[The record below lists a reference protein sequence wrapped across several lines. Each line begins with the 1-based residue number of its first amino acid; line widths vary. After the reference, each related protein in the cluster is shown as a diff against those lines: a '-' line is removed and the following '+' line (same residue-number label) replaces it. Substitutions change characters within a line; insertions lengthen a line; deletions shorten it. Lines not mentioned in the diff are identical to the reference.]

1 MTGTLPTPR
10 GDSPLSEIEARR
22 LTNQINGALTV
33 AWDLVITAYERRVWE
48 PLGYASWDS
57 YCRAEFGTTRLRLP
71 AEERAETVHSL
82 REAGLSTRAIA
93 SATGTDKR
101 TVGRDLATGG
111 ADAPPAPQS
120 VTGDHSPRPGASND
134 APANPIRGQDGKTY
148 SSSPKSTQA
157 EQGPPP
163 AAAPRRRSLTD
174 QAQDAGHEL
183 RKAVDRAARLVD
195 DDRFPQNREQ
205 VTRALRGHLLHA
217 LTEGQRALDRMSDS
231 ANT

>member
-1 MTGTLPTPR
+1 MTGTLPTSR
-10 GDSPLSEIEARR
+10 RDSPLSEIEARR

-57 YCRAEFGTTRLRLP
+57 YCRAEFGTARLRLP

-82 REAGLSTRAIA
+82 REAGLSNRAIA
-93 SATGTDKR
+93 AATGTSDG
-101 TVGRDLATGG
+101 TVRNDLRRG
-111 ADAPPAPQS
+111 AQDC
-120 VTGDHSPRPGASND
+120 
-134 APANPIRGQDGKTY
+134 APASVRGQDGKTY
-148 SSSPKSTQA
+148 SGSPKSTQA
-157 EQGPPP
+157 EQGPPSP
-163 AAAPRRRSLTD
+163 AASPRRRSLTD

-205 VTRALRGHLLHA
+205 VTRALRGHLLHV

>member
-1 MTGTLPTPR
+1 MTGTLPTAR
-10 GDSPLSEIEARR
+10 RDSPLSEIEARR

-33 AWDLVITAYERRVWE
+33 AWDLVITAYERGVWE

-57 YCRAEFGTTRLRLP
+57 YCRAEFGTARLRLP

-93 SATGTDKR
+93 AATGLGHG
-101 TVGRDLATGG
+101 TVGRETAGVPDGT
-111 ADAPPAPQS
+111 PAR
-120 VTGDHSPRPGASND
+120 VTGT
-134 APANPIRGQDGKTY
+134 DGKTY
-148 SSSPKSTQA
+148 SGSPKSTQA
-157 EQGPPP
+157 EQLERDAGSDRSEPEDQGPPP